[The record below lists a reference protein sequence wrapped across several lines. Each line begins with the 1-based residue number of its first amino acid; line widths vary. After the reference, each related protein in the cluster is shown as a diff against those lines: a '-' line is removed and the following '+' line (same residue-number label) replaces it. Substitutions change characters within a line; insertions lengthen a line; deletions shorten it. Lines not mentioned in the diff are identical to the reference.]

1 MSNQFQKVCGVSVA
15 GFGTLPLTDGDST
28 FKPSGK
34 KRDHVAGCNA
44 ADGGFTE
51 SNVPAELEISMNAK
65 KTLSMQTIGAMEDE
79 TITVR
84 TANGV
89 THVMNKAW
97 CEEQPSLGS
106 DGKVKAK
113 FIANQ
118 SGEKSL

>member
-1 MSNQFQKVCGVSVA
+1 MSNQFQKVCGTSIA
-15 GFGTLPLTDGDST
+15 GFGALPLTDGDST

-51 SNVPAELEISMNAK
+51 SNVPAELEVTMNAK
-65 KTLSMQTIGAMEDE
+65 KTLGLQAIGDMKDE

-84 TANGV
+84 TASGV

-97 CEEQPSLGS
+97 CEEQPSLDS

-113 FIANQ
+113 FVSNESA
-118 SGEKSL
+118 EMKL